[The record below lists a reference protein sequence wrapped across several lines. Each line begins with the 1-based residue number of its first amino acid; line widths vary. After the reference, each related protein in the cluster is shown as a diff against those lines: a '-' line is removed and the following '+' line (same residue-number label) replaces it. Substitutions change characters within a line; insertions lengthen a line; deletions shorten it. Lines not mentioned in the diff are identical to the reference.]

1 MQIVLQTLF
10 LDILKVPQQV
20 LIDTQNK
27 MKNEAPVADKPK
39 LLKESF
45 KAMTREETLAAFAA

>member
-10 LDILKVPQQV
+10 LDFLKVPQQV

-27 MKNEAPVADKPK
+27 MKNEAPIADKPK
-39 LLKESF
+39 KFKSF
-45 KAMTREETLAAFAA
+45 RAMTREETLTAFAA

>member
-10 LDILKVPQQV
+10 LDFLKVPQQV

-27 MKNEAPVADKPK
+27 MKNEATIADKPK
-39 LLKESF
+39 KLKSF
-45 KAMTREETLAAFAA
+45 KAMTREETLTAFAA